1 MIINR
6 ALPGRAGRAG
16 SQVAQVGQVT
26 WPSRGRQM
34 KRTNRRLAVALAT
47 FLVGGSLLALGT
59 FIWRD
64 GRLMTPVEA
73 ATQSNSSEYDVRHYQ
88 IDAWLNPAQQE
99 LRARTEVTFVPA
111 VETRSAIFELNGSLT
126 LRQIT
131 RVDSGGPALAVETA
145 PAAEVP
151 APEPSGKPRLTRGGA
166 ATRTAPATPAT
177 PAKGTKEKKRELS
190 APNPA
195 AGEPTAAEPAS
206 QPAGLS
212 FIQDNRENMNVRI
225 DLGSVVPAGQ
235 EVTLAFEYGGALESP
250 QGGPLPNA
258 RLAAVS
264 PQGSYLFYAARWF
277 PFHDYAADRATYQI
291 RIRVPKGE
299 TVACYSD
306 RPVTIEEEADPLT
319 KEPLSLFTFASEKP
333 VLPGSLAAGKYL
345 IRSSTTG
352 GFVVDFYVKAGDE
365 AWADRVGP
373 LIGSHLEF
381 YSSQFGPYSFGRRLL
396 VVETDEET
404 LETYSGAGIMFVS
417 PRALTASLEEKLAR
431 EVAYQW
437 WGQTVGLRSFDDTLL
452 SQGMAEFSALLY
464 IAVNGTVTQYQQAL
478 QAQLEK
484 ALAFEQSSSIRNAP
498 AQLDDQSSAFR
509 SVIFHKGALVFNM
522 LRQLMG
528 SEPFD
533 QMLRTYYT
541 QYAGRNI
548 TLEEFESM
556 ASTAAG
562 RDLRFFF
569 GQWID
574 STGVPE
580 FRTEY
585 RVLRTREGFRVP
597 GTIRQ
602 DLDTFEM
609 PVEILLRTEAGSE
622 RLTLMMQGTSVD
634 FDLQSKTM
642 PLEVIVDPDV
652 KIVRSSEE
660 LRQAVIVRRGIEHLR
675 QEEYVEAEQQFQA
688 AIKLSRSNSWAWYN
702 LGLLYMTQRNWNR
715 ALDAFDQGLNG
726 VLRPDWIEVWSYI
739 YRGNCWDMIGQR
751 ERAVAEYNKAVTNG
765 TDYDKSQAAAQGY
778 LAQPYGRKPT
788 PPAPEEKPDSAD
800 PDGQ

>member
-1 MIINR
+1 
-6 ALPGRAGRAG
+6 
-16 SQVAQVGQVT
+16 
-26 WPSRGRQM
+26 M
-34 KRTNRRLAVALAT
+34 KRTNRRLAVALMAS
-47 FLVGGSLLALGT
+47 LVGASLLVTGAL
-59 FIWRD
+59 IWRD
-64 GRLMTPVEA
+64 GRLVTRVEA
-73 ATQSNSSEYDVRHYQ
+73 AGQSNSSEYDVRHYQ
-88 IDAWLNPAQQE
+88 IDAWLNPVQQE

-111 VETRSAIFELNGSLT
+111 TETRSVIFELNGSLT

-131 RVDSGGPALAVETA
+131 RIDAEGPALTVETA

-151 APEPSGKPRLTRGGA
+151 TPEPSGKPRLTRGGA
-166 ATRTAPATPAT
+166 ATRSTPAPSAASTTTAP
-177 PAKGTKEKKRELS
+177 S
-190 APNPA
+190 APAPGKKDRPTGSATAVPVKNAKERKGQPGASAPA
-195 AGEPTAAEPAS
+195 AEEPKVTDPAA

-306 RPVTIEEEADPLT
+306 RPVTIEEELDPLT
-319 KEPLSLFTFASEKP
+319 KAPLSLFTFASEKP

-345 IRSSTTG
+345 IRSSTSG

-381 YSSQFGPYSFGRRLL
+381 YSSQFGAYSFGRRLL

-417 PRALTASLEEKLAR
+417 PRALTASLEEKVAR

-464 IAVNGTVTQYQQAL
+464 IAVNGTATQYQQAL

-498 AQLDDQSSAFR
+498 SQLDDQSSAFR

-528 SEPFD
+528 SESFD
-533 QMLRTYYT
+533 QMLRNYYM

-548 TLEEFESM
+548 TLEEFESL

-609 PVEILLRTEAGSE
+609 PVEIVLRTEAGSE
-622 RLTLMMQGTSVD
+622 RQTLMMQGTSVD

-726 VLRPDWIEVWSYI
+726 LLRPDWIEVWSYI

-765 TDYDKSQAAAQGY
+765 TDYDKSQSAAQGY
-778 LAQPYGRKPT
+778 LAQPYGRKPS
-788 PPAPEEKPDSAD
+788 PPAPEEKPDS
-800 PDGQ
+800 DGQ